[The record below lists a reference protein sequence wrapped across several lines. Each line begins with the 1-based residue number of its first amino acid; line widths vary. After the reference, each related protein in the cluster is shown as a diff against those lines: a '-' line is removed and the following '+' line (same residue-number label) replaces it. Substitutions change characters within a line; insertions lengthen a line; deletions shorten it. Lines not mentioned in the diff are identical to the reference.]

1 MEFFILWM
9 IFAVTTAFI
18 AASKGR
24 SPIAWGAIGFVG
36 GIFALVAIIAVPRA

>member
-1 MEFFILWM
+1 MEFLILWI

-18 AASKGR
+18 ASAKGR
-24 SPIAWGAIGFVG
+24 SPLAWGAIGFVG